1 MSLFKSILM
10 FFSVSVLLKKFGYR
24 TTSIHILLGQVSPE
38 LFTNRHW
45 KEKKKSSSNP
55 TVLSFP
61 PFFFHIS
68 VMHFSSMFIHSS
80 LSRVI
85 QMISGSDEG
94 DKAKASKVMLV
105 HKRHDKI
112 HTASMQKCGWR
123 CGFLRV
129 KSVCKSEI
137 KGGFSQLNCEKYD
150 TRE

>member
-1 MSLFKSILM
+1 MPGLFYS
-10 FFSVSVLLKKFGYR
+10 R
-24 TTSIHILLGQVSPE
+24 NLGTEQ
-38 LFTNRHW
+38 RG
-45 KEKKKSSSNP
+45 KEKKKKSSSNP

-61 PFFFHIS
+61 PFFSHIS

-137 KGGFSQLNCEKYD
+137 KGGFSQLNCEK
-150 TRE
+150 

>member
-1 MSLFKSILM
+1 MPGLFYSRNLGTEQLLFIFCYVKSLRNFLPIDTER
-10 FFSVSVLLKKFGYR
+10 KK
-24 TTSIHILLGQVSPE
+24 
-38 LFTNRHW
+38 
-45 KEKKKSSSNP
+45 KKKSSSNP

-137 KGGFSQLNCEKYD
+137 KGGFSQLNCEK
-150 TRE
+150 